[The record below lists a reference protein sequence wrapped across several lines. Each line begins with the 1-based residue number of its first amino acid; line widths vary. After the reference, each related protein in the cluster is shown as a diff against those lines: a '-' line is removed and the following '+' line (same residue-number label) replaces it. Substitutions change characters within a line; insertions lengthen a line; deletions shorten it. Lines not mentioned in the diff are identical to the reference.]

1 MPRLLL
7 PLFLG
12 CFGWAMSR
20 ESLAAEPMVPPI
32 EVSRQVDEAFI
43 TLWAEQDVKPASL
56 ADDATFLRRV
66 SLDLTGSIPDVRR
79 VREFLADRRP
89 DKRQRLIEEL
99 LAATEHNAHL
109 ARVLTNVILPD
120 VRLGGPT
127 FEGWLFRRLGEG
139 ASWKELTINLV
150 DPRSGTG
157 AMREQGAAVLT
168 GSAGNKPQKV
178 ADVTARVFLGLQMG
192 CAECHD
198 HPFHQWTREEFW
210 NFSAFFSDVSPPQ
223 EVLIFGAR
231 PVAEQTSGRQPI
243 LIPDTNKVAQP
254 QFPGTMEPLQPTG
267 QSYRSRLADWM
278 VAGENPWFARAAV
291 NRAWSLM
298 FGRGL
303 VEPVDDLTA
312 ADGAVTKDILDLLA
326 KDFVETGFD
335 LNRLLK
341 VIAGT
346 RAYQLASHLENSAS
360 VRPELFHVM
369 AVRSLTA
376 EQIYACLMLAV
387 SGRRPLGGEIPQRA
401 MEKQV
406 FVAGLT
412 APTQSATEF
421 QAGIPQ
427 MLSLLNGPLVA
438 RVTDVQ
444 KCDLLAALG
453 DGPFFTDRDRLE
465 ILYLATLSRPP
476 TKAERQRA
484 EEFLANRRRS
494 GSQGQELGDLLWVL
508 LNSSEFLLNH

>member
-1 MPRLLL
+1 M
-7 PLFLG
+7 
-12 CFGWAMSR
+12 
-20 ESLAAEPMVPPI
+20 
-32 EVSRQVDEAFI
+32 
-43 TLWAEQDVKPASL
+43 
-56 ADDATFLRRV
+56 
-66 SLDLTGSIPDVRR
+66 
-79 VREFLADRRP
+79 
-89 DKRQRLIEEL
+89 
-99 LAATEHNAHL
+99 
-109 ARVLTNVILPD
+109 
-120 VRLGGPT
+120 
-127 FEGWLFRRLGEG
+127 
-139 ASWKELTINLV
+139 
-150 DPRSGTG
+150 
-157 AMREQGAAVLT
+157 
-168 GSAGNKPQKV
+168 
-178 ADVTARVFLGLQMG
+178 FLGLQMG

-210 NFSAFFSDVSPPQ
+210 NFSAFFSDVSPQQ
-223 EVLIFGAR
+223 EVIFGR
-231 PVAEQTSGRQPI
+231 EIVVEQKSGRKP
-243 LIPDTNKVAQP
+243 LMIPDTNQLAQP
-254 QFPGTMEPLQPTG
+254 QFPGTKEPLEPTG
-267 QSYRSRLADWM
+267 ETYRSRLAAWM
-278 VAGENPWFARAAV
+278 VAAENPWFARAAV

-312 ADGAVTKDILDLLA
+312 AGAAVTKNVLDLLA
-326 KDFVETGFD
+326 KDFVDNGFD
-335 LNRLLK
+335 LNRLLRI
-341 VIAGT
+341 IAGT
-346 RAYQLASHLENSAS
+346 RAYQLASHLEPRAS

-376 EQIYACLMLAV
+376 EQIYDCLMQAV
-387 SGRRPLGGEIPQRA
+387 SGRRPLGGELQLRA

-444 KCDLLAALG
+444 KCDLLAALE
-453 DGPFFTDRDRLE
+453 DGPFFADRDRLE

-476 TKAERQRA
+476 TDAERQRA
-484 EEFLANRRRS
+484 ETFLAERRKA